1 PGSHRARI
9 RKGRGTGS
17 GIGKTAGRG
26 GKGQTARQGGKVRPG
41 FEGGQM
47 PLIRR
52 IPKRGFTNPFKQP
65 AQVVNVRHLGQ
76 LAEGVEVTPD
86 TLFGAGLVRRPDR
99 PIKLLGMG
107 DVQRKFSVKGV
118 TVLALGIM
126 PYISASIVFQL
137 AAPVFPVVEKMQRD
151 EEGRKKLTQWTRYLT
166 VVLCLFQAYGYGLFT
181 EQIPGAVASPGFFF
195 RLTTVLT
202 LTTGGVF
209 VMWLGEQITE
219 RGIGNGASLLIFF
232 SIVERIWPETIRTV
246 D

>member
-1 PGSHRARI
+1 MPKAKRQAKAKGKAKPKPKAKAPRRATPRAKTAAGDVRPLTLSGLRPPPGSHRARI
-9 RKGRGTGS
+9 RKGRGPGS

-26 GKGQTARQGGKVRPG
+26 GKGQTARTGGQTRPG

-65 AQVVNVRHLGQ
+65 AQVVNVRHLGR

-118 TVLALGIM
+118 TV
-126 PYISASIVFQL
+126 SASARSKI
-137 AAPVFPVVEKMQRD
+137 E
-151 EEGRKKLTQWTRYLT
+151 
-166 VVLCLFQAYGYGLFT
+166 QAGGT
-181 EQIPGAVASPGFFF
+181 IAS
-195 RLTTVLT
+195 
-202 LTTGGVF
+202 
-209 VMWLGEQITE
+209 
-219 RGIGNGASLLIFF
+219 
-232 SIVERIWPETIRTV
+232 
-246 D
+246 

>member
-1 PGSHRARI
+1 MAKPKAKTKTRARPKAKPRAKARAKAPSSELPRITLSSLRRPPGSHRARI
-9 RKGRGTGS
+9 RKGRGPGS

-26 GKGQTARQGGKVRPG
+26 GKGQTARTGGQTRPG

-65 AQVVNVRHLGQ
+65 AQVVNVRHLGR

-118 TVLALGIM
+118 TV
-126 PYISASIVFQL
+126 SASSRSC
-137 AAPVFPVVEKMQRD
+137 AWWCTASAPISRRP
-151 EEGRKKLTQWTRYLT
+151 
-166 VVLCLFQAYGYGLFT
+166 
-181 EQIPGAVASPGFFF
+181 ASTSRPSP
-195 RLTTVLT
+195 
-202 LTTGGVF
+202 
-209 VMWLGEQITE
+209 I
-219 RGIGNGASLLIFF
+219 I
-232 SIVERIWPETIRTV
+232 
-246 D
+246 